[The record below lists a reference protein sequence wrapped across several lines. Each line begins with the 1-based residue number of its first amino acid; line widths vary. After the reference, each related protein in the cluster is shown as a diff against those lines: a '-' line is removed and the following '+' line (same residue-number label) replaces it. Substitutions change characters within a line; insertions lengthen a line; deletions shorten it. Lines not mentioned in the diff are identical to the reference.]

1 MVPMTWSGRS
11 CFTASLKR
19 APALIRGQQQNQG
32 QPPFWWAA
40 RRAAKKRGLS
50 LNSSGPSLAEEVLDP
65 IALFVQLLERG
76 VHALFAEFA
85 HLEALDDL
93 VAAVAAGDR
102 VAVDDALGNAIAA
115 VRRDAHRH
123 PVAVARPMEPVAHMV
138 DGGVG

>member
-1 MVPMTWSGRS
+1 MVPITWSGRS

-19 APALIRGQQQNQG
+19 APALIRRQH
-32 QPPFWWAA
+32 
-40 RRAAKKRGLS
+40 
-50 LNSSGPSLAEEVLDP
+50 SSGHSLAEEVLDP

-123 PVAVARPMEPVAHMV
+123 PVAVARPMEPV
-138 DGGVG
+138 